1 MDNETLQKSL
11 GEMARA
17 ARERLGLTQA
27 QVARQ
32 AGIAPNVYGRV
43 ERGGMMPAVPT
54 LRKLALALGISA
66 DVLLDIRHA
75 QVASTLEAPVP
86 GGDLTP
92 ELVQIV
98 RTLRGWPRG
107 KVKLMA
113 RVVKTI
119 DAAPADEA

>member
-1 MDNETLQKSL
+1 MDNETLQKLL
-11 GEMARA
+11 GEVARA

-32 AGIAPNVYGRV
+32 AGIVPNVYGRV

-66 DVLLDIRHA
+66 DVLLDIHDA
-75 QVASTLEAPVP
+75 QVAPTLEAPIP

-92 ELVQIV
+92 EMLQIM
-98 RTLRGWPRG
+98 RTLRGWSPGR
-107 KVKLMA
+107 VRLVA
-113 RVVKTI
+113 RVLKTI